1 MKQPIELKGSG
12 AGLVIQANENLDH
25 RLFLESLEILL
36 EEGGDF
42 FIGGRVVGLTGV
54 DYTYVQ
60 KAAIEGLLERRGLR
74 VVSLEHPT
82 RAAAVTP
89 EPEKEPPL
97 TVPEIACESETKL
110 IKGTLRSG
118 NRVDHQGDVVIFGD
132 VNPGAE
138 VYSEGNII
146 VLGKLR
152 GVAHAGASGKK
163 TAFIV
168 AMDFRPTQLRIAT
181 TITRPPEEAPA
192 SEKYPE
198 IAYLN
203 EEGQMVLEPVN

>member
-12 AGLVIQANENLDH
+12 TGLVIQANENLDH
-25 RLFLESLEILL
+25 RLFLETLETLL

-42 FIGGRVVGLTGV
+42 FKGGRVVGLTGV
-54 DYTYVQ
+54 DYSYVQ
-60 KAAIEGLLERRGLR
+60 KAEIERLLERGGLR

-82 RAAAVTP
+82 RAAAVEP
-89 EPEKEPPL
+89 EPEQVE
-97 TVPEIACESETKL
+97 TVVPEIPCGSETKL

-118 NRVDHQGDVVIFGD
+118 NRVDHHGDVVIFGD

-138 VYSEGNII
+138 VYSEGNVI

-152 GVAHAGASGKK
+152 GIAHAGASGN
-163 TAFIV
+163 TSAFIV

-181 TITRPPEEAPA
+181 TITRPPEEPP
-192 SEKYPE
+192 EGENYPE

-203 EEGQMVLEPVN
+203 DKGQMVLEPVN